1 MITHP
6 MDVFKNLNE
15 KQCEAVKITDG
26 PSVILAGAGSGKTRV
41 LIHKVL
47 HLIKD
52 KHVDP
57 RSIVMITF
65 TNKAAREMKER
76 ILRATD
82 NLVQLGYIGTF
93 HSFCCLLL
101 RRDGEEIGIPRTF
114 SIYDDDDSEQVFK
127 KILKNSIEGKSTP
140 RYFSNRISE
149 AKNQLIDPERYL
161 ELFSYHR
168 AAQVADVYYH
178 YQKELK
184 KNHALDFDDLIART
198 VELFTKSPEVLEKL
212 QNRYR
217 YLLVDE
223 FQDTNNAQYVFTKL
237 LAKKHANITVVG
249 DFSQSI
255 YSWRGADIRN
265 LEKFTEDFPDA
276 KVVELEQNYRST
288 QNILNF
294 AYEVISENQ
303 MHPILKLF
311 TKNDDGEEIILH
323 ESENEEEE
331 AMYVIQM
338 VQEIA
343 SDSDYAQIAVLYRT
357 NAQSRIIEEA
367 FLNETIPYT
376 LIGGT
381 RFYERRE
388 IKDILSYLRLLVH
401 PTDEI
406 ALDRVKKIGKQRFAK
421 FKSFYDSYHESKK
434 TIPTADLMEEIFN
447 KTGYLKLY
455 DPEIQEDYARLE
467 NIKELKSVALN
478 FTDLVTFLEQVS
490 LVESE
495 YFESEK
501 KGNAAQGVRLMTLH
515 QAKGLEFDYVF
526 IVGLEEGIL
535 PHSRSIDD
543 QNQLE
548 EERRLFYVGI
558 TRARKKL
565 FITHTKM
572 RSIFGRRNYA
582 VKSRFIRKEGENV
595 EEWW

>member
-1 MITHP
+1 

-52 KHVDP
+52 KKIDP

-76 ILRATD
+76 ILRATN
-82 NLVQLGYIGTF
+82 NLVKLGYIGTY

-101 RRDGEEIGIPRTF
+101 RRDGEEIGIPRSF
-114 SIYDDDDSEQVFK
+114 SIYDDDDSESLLK
-127 KILKNSIEGKSTP
+127 KILKNSIEGKSAP
-140 RYFSNRISE
+140 SYFSNRISE

-168 AAQVADVYYH
+168 AAQVADVYFQ
-178 YQKELK
+178 YQKDLK
-184 KNHALDFDDLIART
+184 KNNALDFDDLIMRV
-198 VELFTKSPEVLEKL
+198 VELFTKAPEVLEKY

-223 FQDTNNAQYVFTKL
+223 FQDTNNAQYVFTRL
-237 LAKKHANITVVG
+237 LAQKHQNITVVG

-303 MHPILKLF
+303 LHPILKLF
-311 TKNDDGEEIILH
+311 TKNADGEEIILH

-331 AMYVIQM
+331 AMFVTQT
-338 VQEIA
+338 VQEIV
-343 SDSDYAQIAVLYRT
+343 SESDYSQIAVLYRT

-381 RFYERRE
+381 RSYERRE
-388 IKDILSYLRLLVH
+388 IKDILSYLRL
-401 PTDEI
+401 
-406 ALDRVKKIGKQRFAK
+406 
-421 FKSFYDSYHESKK
+421 
-434 TIPTADLMEEIFN
+434 
-447 KTGYLKLY
+447 
-455 DPEIQEDYARLE
+455 
-467 NIKELKSVALN
+467 
-478 FTDLVTFLEQVS
+478 FL
-490 LVESE
+490 
-495 YFESEK
+495 
-501 KGNAAQGVRLMTLH
+501 
-515 QAKGLEFDYVF
+515 
-526 IVGLEEGIL
+526 
-535 PHSRSIDD
+535 
-543 QNQLE
+543 
-548 EERRLFYVGI
+548 
-558 TRARKKL
+558 
-565 FITHTKM
+565 
-572 RSIFGRRNYA
+572 
-582 VKSRFIRKEGENV
+582 
-595 EEWW
+595 